1 MMPYTIKVGDVMP
14 VITISRQTASL
25 GDEIA
30 AGLSEKL
37 GMQVI
42 TREMA
47 ISKWLPEVAD
57 SYELKMLEESP
68 KFYLGTSKKGIGF
81 KEFIEQRLKAEAENS
96 SIIIIGMGAQL
107 IFAKKP
113 GTLNVRI
120 IAPDDVRMQRI
131 NRQYGLSGSEAA
143 DMLEKSDRRH
153 KRYIS
158 TLYGKDWA
166 DPLLYDLTLNTGI
179 SGVGESIKAISSL
192 FESRDSV
199 LAASPAEVMQ
209 EAAVK
214 KEPVFKHP
222 AEEEFA
228 DLLNMYNIEWD
239 YEPKTFPLE
248 WDAEGNVTM
257 AFSPDFYL
265 TRFDTY
271 IELTTMEQKY
281 VTTKN
286 KKVRRLK
293 ELYPDINIKIVY
305 KKDFISLAKRFGL
318 AKEEN

>member
-1 MMPYTIKVGDVMP
+1 MP

-37 GMQVI
+37 GIKVF

-47 ISKWLPEVAD
+47 ISKWLPEIAD
-57 SYELKMLEESP
+57 SYELRMLEESP
-68 KFYLGTSKKGIGF
+68 KFYLGISKTGIEF
-81 KEFIEQRLKAEAENS
+81 KEYIEQRLKVEAEKS
-96 SIIIIGMGAQL
+96 PLIIIGMGAQL
-107 IFAKKP
+107 IFAKQRE
-113 GTLNVRI
+113 TLNVRI
-120 IAPDDVRMQRI
+120 IAPDEVRMQRI
-131 NRQYGLSGSEAA
+131 NRQYGLSGREAA

-158 TLYGKDWA
+158 TLYCKDWA
-166 DPLLYDLTLNTGI
+166 DPLLYDLTLNTGV
-179 SGVGESIKAISSL
+179 SGVGESIKAICSL
-192 FESRDSV
+192 YESRDSLLGGPGGLNV
-199 LAASPAEVMQ
+199 ETERVPA
-209 EAAVK
+209 K
-214 KEPVFKHP
+214 KKDPVFKHP
-222 AEEEFA
+222 AEVEFA
-228 DLLNMYNIEWD
+228 EILDMHNIEWD

-248 WDAEGNVTM
+248 WDAEGNITM

-305 KKDFISLAKRFGL
+305 KKDFHSLVKRFGL
-318 AKEEN
+318 NREEN